1 MKVEKARKMSPI
13 RGGLGFAGV
22 LLPPRF
28 LPFPFISQV
37 EKTAYKLSVSRSGA
51 RRSYRP
57 NRRLTRCGS
66 AAAVLSG

>member
-1 MKVEKARKMSPI
+1 MKVLRFEAKIQPSAMFVY
-13 RGGLGFAGV
+13 LMGV
-22 LLPPRF
+22 ANN
-28 LPFPFISQV
+28 SQV
-37 EKTAYKLSVSRSGA
+37 EKTADKLSVSRSGA